1 MTLLD
6 AQEYDP
12 AKARKRTIRII
23 SAIVIALFVAGFLW
37 WNRYWPEERVA
48 GHFFRALQKQDYKT
62 AYGIWMHDP
71 DWQQHPQE
79 HPKYP
84 FNEFYQDWGPGGQ
97 WGLIKTQKVY
107 GSSPCPER
115 RGDSGGGTGVVVDV
129 VVNDRTEH
137 AQVWVEKSDKTL
149 SYPPCELLFR

>member
-12 AKARKRTIRII
+12 EKGRKRKRRII
-23 SAIVIALFVAGFLW
+23 SAILIVLLMLCLGW
-37 WNRYWPEERVA
+37 WFRYYPQERIV
-48 GHFFRALQKQDYKT
+48 GHFFGALQRQDYKT

-71 DWQQHPQE
+71 QWEQHPEQ

-84 FNEFYQDWGPGGQ
+84 FKEFYQDWGPGGE
-97 WGLIKTQKVY
+97 WGLVKTQKVFAA
-107 GSSPCPER
+107 SPCP
-115 RGDSGGGTGVVVDV
+115 GGGTGVVVDV
-129 VVNDRTEH
+129 IVNDRTKH
-137 AQVWVEKSDKTL
+137 AQVWVERSDKTL

>member
-6 AQEYDP
+6 AQEYDE
-12 AKARKRTIRII
+12 AKARKRNIRII
-23 SAIVIALFVAGFLW
+23 ATIVIVLFVAGFLW

-48 GHFFRALQKQDYKT
+48 GHFFAALQKQDYKT

-71 DWQQHPQE
+71 EWSQHPGE

-97 WGLIKTQKVY
+97 WGLIKTQKIY
-107 GSSPCPER
+107 GSSPCPAR
-115 RGDSGGGTGVVVDV
+115 SGDSSGGTGVVVDV

>member
-12 AKARKRTIRII
+12 AKARKRNIRIV
-23 SAIVIALFVAGFLW
+23 ATIVTVLIVAGFVW
-37 WNRYWPEERVA
+37 WNRYWPQERIA
-48 GHFFRALQKQDYKT
+48 GRFFDDLQRQDYNG

-71 DWQQHPQE
+71 EWQQHPE
-79 HPKYP
+79 RHPKYP

-97 WGLIKTQKVY
+97 WGLIKTHKVY
-107 GSSPCPER
+107 GSSPCPAKS
-115 RGDSGGGTGVVVDV
+115 GDSGSGVVVDV